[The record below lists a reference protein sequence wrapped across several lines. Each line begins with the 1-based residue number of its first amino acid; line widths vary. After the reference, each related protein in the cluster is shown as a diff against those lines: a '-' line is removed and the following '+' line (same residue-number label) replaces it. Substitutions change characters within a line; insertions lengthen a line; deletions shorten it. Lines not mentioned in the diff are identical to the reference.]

1 MDNVTARERLYRA
14 ELEFDTLMEGGRELL
29 DTDGTRYRF
38 ADGTEVNGVGAAADH
53 AERMVRH
60 VRLSLA
66 DVV

>member
-1 MDNVTARERLYRA
+1 MENTAARERLYRA
-14 ELEFDTLMEGGRELL
+14 EAEFDALMEGGRELL
-29 DTDGTRYRF
+29 DVDGTRYRF
-38 ADGTEVNGVGAAADH
+38 ADGTEVTGVKAAADH